1 MSNDTEAAGLRRSTA
16 HQFAVSKVEIF
27 RAKKTCQYT
36 ALFDIHNCSSETGPN
51 TLNFPAAQSRL
62 PADAAKN
69 STCGTDTGTAA
80 SGRVGQSIY
89 ETRIARELA
98 DL

>member
-1 MSNDTEAAGLRRSTA
+1 MRRSTA